1 MTKLNSNPLGLFF
14 SHFQSVKISF
24 KILMDINPN
33 LGWVGFLG
41 VRFDVCWGS
50 GGKITLLPKIF

>member
-1 MTKLNSNPLGLFF
+1 
-14 SHFQSVKISF
+14 
-24 KILMDINPN
+24 MDINPS

-50 GGKITLLPKIF
+50 AGKIKLLPKIF